1 MAANPLEGWYSAP
14 GKEGYLRWWDGVAWS
29 DHEKPA
35 PAVAVAV
42 AVEQAPP
49 AGAPLDAAPSSASP
63 TKAQTITKVLGASG
77 FAVAGAALA
86 ADGAFGLGKQRKGL
100 NGLGK
105 FFIWAAILLIVGFF
119 AVIMGIANAIG
130 GSTEASTL
138 PGGILIGLVGLL
150 VLVIGIVKLA
160 VRAGSVAA
168 GILLIREGMKRGK
181 SVGEV

>member
-1 MAANPLEGWYSAP
+1 MAENPIEGWYPSP
-14 GKEGYLRWWDGVAWS
+14 SKEGFLRWWDGAAWS

-35 PAVAVAV
+35 PVVAVTA
-42 AVEQAPP
+42 EHAPLV
-49 AGAPLDAAPSSASP
+49 GAPVGSAPSGPKP
-63 TKAQTITKVLGASG
+63 TKAQTVTKALGASG

-105 FFIWAAILLIVGFF
+105 YFVWAAILLIVGFF
-119 AVIMGIANAIG
+119 SFVMGIVNAIG

-138 PGGILIGLVGLL
+138 PGGILLGLVGVL
-150 VLVIGIVKLA
+150 VLVIGVVKLA

-168 GILLIREGMKRGK
+168 GILLIREGIKRGK
-181 SVGEV
+181 SVGEG

>member
-1 MAANPLEGWYSAP
+1 MAENPVEGWYPAP
-14 GKEGYLRWWDGVAWS
+14 SKEGFLRWWDGAAWS

-35 PAVAVAV
+35 PSVAVIT
-42 AVEQAPP
+42 EHTPP
-49 AGAPLDAAPSSASP
+49 VGAPVGSAPSSAKP
-63 TKAQTITKVLGASG
+63 TKAQTVTKVLGASG
-77 FAVAGAALA
+77 FAAAGAALA

-105 FFIWAAILLIVGFF
+105 YFIWAAVLLIIGFF
-119 AVIMGIANAIG
+119 SVVMGIVNAVG

-138 PGGILIGLVGLL
+138 PGGILIGLVGVL
-150 VLVIGIVKLA
+150 VLVIGVVKLA

-168 GILLIREGMKRGK
+168 GLLLIREGMKRGK